1 MKNLKYLLILIFLF
15 SCGYDPIYQT
25 NQKVNFKIDA
35 IKYSGDKKINQSII
49 SKIEK
54 IKKNDAKNIFDLD
67 LESLKN
73 ENIISKDKKGNA
85 SSYRLVLEVNMILT
99 NINNGKIFTKKF
111 LKEATFNSMDN
122 KFELNQYKKIIEK
135 NMISKIL
142 QDINIFFNT
151 IQNDL

>member
-99 NINNGKIFTKKF
+99 DKNNGKIFTKKF

-122 KFELNQYKKIIEK
+122 KFELNQYKKNIEK

>member
-15 SCGYDPIYQT
+15 SCGYNPIYQT
-25 NQKVNFKIDA
+25 NQKNNFKIDTV
-35 IKYSGDKKINQSII
+35 KYSGDKKINQSII

-54 IKKNDAKNIFDLD
+54 FKKNDAKNIFDLD
-67 LESLKN
+67 LKIFKK

-85 SSYRLVLEVNMILT
+85 SSYKLILEVNMILT
-99 NINNGKIFTKKF
+99 NKKNGKIFAKKF
-111 LKEATFNSMDN
+111 LKESPFNSMDN
-122 KFELNQYKKIIEK
+122 KFELNQYKNNIEK

-142 QDINIFFNT
+142 QDMNIFFNT

>member
-15 SCGYDPIYQT
+15 SCGYNPIYQT
-25 NQKVNFKIDA
+25 NQKDNFKIDT
-35 IKYSGDKKINQSII
+35 IKYSGNKKINQSII

-54 IKKNDAKNIFDLD
+54 FKKNDAKNIFDLD
-67 LESLKN
+67 LKSFKK

-85 SSYRLVLEVNMILT
+85 SSYKLILEVNLILT
-99 NINNGKIFTKKF
+99 NKKSGEIFIKKF
-111 LKEATFNSMDN
+111 LKETPFNSMDN
-122 KFELNQYKKIIEK
+122 KFELNQYKNNIEK

-142 QDINIFFNT
+142 QDMNIFFNT